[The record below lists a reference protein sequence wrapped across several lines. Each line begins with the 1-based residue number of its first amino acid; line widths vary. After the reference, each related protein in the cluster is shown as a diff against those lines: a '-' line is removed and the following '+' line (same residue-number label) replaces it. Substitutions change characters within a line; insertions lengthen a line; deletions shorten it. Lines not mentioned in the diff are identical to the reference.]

1 MSNHSAFIR
10 PSSASDLKKTKYKPN
25 VIKGFWSSEASSKPE
40 DDNKQ
45 IDENPV
51 ELKYDFYNSG
61 IGFYKNDQTPERQDI
76 TLEENNL
83 KILKT
88 P

>member
-1 MSNHSAFIR
+1 MR
-10 PSSASDLKKTKYKPN
+10 PSSAKSDHKKLKYKPN
-25 VIKGFWSSEASSKPE
+25 VIKGFCSSEASYKPE
-40 DDNKQ
+40 SGTKE
-45 IDENPV
+45 IEENPV

-61 IGFYKNDQTPERQDI
+61 IGFYKNNQENSDQHEVTVD
-76 TLEENNL
+76 NNYL